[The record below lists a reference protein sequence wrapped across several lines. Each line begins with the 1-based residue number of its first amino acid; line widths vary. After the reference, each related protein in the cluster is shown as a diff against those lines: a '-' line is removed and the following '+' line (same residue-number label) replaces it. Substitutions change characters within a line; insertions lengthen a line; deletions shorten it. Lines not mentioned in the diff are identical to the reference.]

1 MVAKCSR
8 LTINAQSVHRY
19 KITLINS
26 KLKTETM
33 VRTLDRLLSCGIS
46 EEIYF
51 MEELKFQPRM
61 VNKLT
66 I

>member
-26 KLKTETM
+26 KIKTETV